1 MRHALVDIVAREIC
15 AIPRCGGPSVTIG
28 EVRASPD
35 LKHMT
40 VSRFGAGPGDPGAIA
55 AGLGHCAGFLRGR
68 LACSIDL
75 RFTPELHLPDVLMTR
90 SAISMSCWPARS
102 RAICAARTK
111 LMSRRKK
118 GEDVSG
124 WVVLDKPDD
133 MSSTHA
139 VSAVR
144 RIFNAQK
151 AGHAGTLDPLASGVL
166 PIALGEATKTVPWL
180 MEARKTY
187 LFTIKWGVST
197 DTQDR
202 EGKVIAESAVRPS
215 PEAIR
220 AALAD
225 FTGEIEQVPPQ
236 FSAVKVDGERAYD
249 IARSGEA
256 VELAPRKVV
265 VYEAELAGSEGEDL
279 SVFRV
284 RSGKGFYI
292 RALVR
297 DLAAKLGAEGHVWRL
312 RRTEVGPFAEAESVT
327 LDALED
333 LRHKGAASER
343 LKPVET
349 ALDDIPAL
357 AINGEDAFKLRQG
370 RPIVLLPHVMEALKP
385 KFRDRTIAG
394 QDASRAAVALFQG
407 RAVALGDVRA
417 GKFSP
422 TRVFHI
428 ANE

>member
-1 MRHALVDIVAREIC
+1 M
-15 AIPRCGGPSVTIG
+15 G
-28 EVRASPD
+28 
-35 LKHMT
+35 
-40 VSRFGAGPGDPGAIA
+40 
-55 AGLGHCAGFLRGR
+55 
-68 LACSIDL
+68 
-75 RFTPELHLPDVLMTR
+75 
-90 SAISMSCWPARS
+90 
-102 RAICAARTK
+102 
-111 LMSRRKK
+111 RRKK

-124 WVVLDKPDD
+124 WIVLDKPDD
-133 MSSTHA
+133 MTSTHA

-151 AGHAGTLDPLASGVL
+151 AGHSGTLDPLASGIL

-180 MEARKTY
+180 MEAEKTY

-202 EGKVIAESAVRPS
+202 EGKAISASDVRPS
-215 PEAIR
+215 AEAIR
-220 AALAD
+220 AALPS
-225 FTGEIEQVPPQ
+225 FIGEIEQVPPQ

-249 IARSGEA
+249 IARSGET
-256 VELAPRKVV
+256 VELESRQVT
-265 VYEAELAGSEGEDL
+265 VYEAELVGAEEDDL
-279 SVFRV
+279 AHFRV

-312 RRTEVGPFAEAESVT
+312 RRTAVGPFIEAESVT
-327 LDALED
+327 LDD
-333 LRHKGAASER
+333 LQVLGQKGAASER
-343 LKPVET
+343 LRPVET

-385 KFRDRTIAG
+385 KFRDRVIG
-394 QDASRAAVALFQG
+394 GVDASRAAVALFQG
-407 RAVALGDVRA
+407 KAVALGDVRA

-428 ANE
+428 PD

>member
-1 MRHALVDIVAREIC
+1 M
-15 AIPRCGGPSVTIG
+15 G
-28 EVRASPD
+28 
-35 LKHMT
+35 K
-40 VSRFGAGPGDPGAIA
+40 
-55 AGLGHCAGFLRGR
+55 
-68 LACSIDL
+68 
-75 RFTPELHLPDVLMTR
+75 
-90 SAISMSCWPARS
+90 
-102 RAICAARTK
+102 
-111 LMSRRKK
+111 RKK

-124 WVVLDKPDD
+124 WVVLDKPLD
-133 MSSTHA
+133 MTSTHA

-144 RIFNAQK
+144 RIFNANK

-180 MEARKTY
+180 MEAQKVY

-202 EGKVIAESAVRPS
+202 EGKPVATSDVRPG
-215 PEAIR
+215 ETAIR
-220 AALAD
+220 EALAG
-225 FTGEIEQVPPQ
+225 FHGEIEQIPPQ

-256 VELAPRKVV
+256 VELEARSVV
-265 VYEAELAGSEGEDL
+265 VHEAELVGTEGDDL
-279 SVFRV
+279 AHFRV

-312 RRTEVGPFAEAESVT
+312 RRAAVGPFTEAESVT

-357 AINGEDAFKLRQG
+357 AVNGEDAFKLRQG

-385 KFRDRTIAG
+385 KFRDRTVAG
-394 QDASRAAVALFQG
+394 QDASRAAVALFEG
-407 RAVALGDVRA
+407 KAVALGDVRA
-417 GKFSP
+417 GQFRP

-428 ANE
+428 ADQ

>member
-1 MRHALVDIVAREIC
+1 M
-15 AIPRCGGPSVTIG
+15 G
-28 EVRASPD
+28 
-35 LKHMT
+35 
-40 VSRFGAGPGDPGAIA
+40 
-55 AGLGHCAGFLRGR
+55 
-68 LACSIDL
+68 
-75 RFTPELHLPDVLMTR
+75 
-90 SAISMSCWPARS
+90 
-102 RAICAARTK
+102 
-111 LMSRRKK
+111 RRKK

-124 WVVLDKPDD
+124 WVVLDKPED
-133 MSSTHA
+133 MTSTHA

-151 AGHAGTLDPLASGVL
+151 AGHSGTLDPLASGIL

-180 MEARKTY
+180 MEAEKTY
-187 LFTIKWGVST
+187 LFSIKWGAST

-215 PEAIR
+215 ADAIR
-220 AALAD
+220 
-225 FTGEIEQVPPQ
+225 EIEQVPPQ

-249 IARSGEA
+249 IARSGET
-256 VELAPRKVV
+256 VELEARQVT
-265 VYEAELAGSEGEDL
+265 VYEAELVGTEDEDL
-279 SVFRV
+279 AHFRV

-312 RRTEVGPFAEAESVT
+312 RRTAVGPFREDGAVA

-343 LKPVET
+343 LKPIET

-370 RPIVLLPHVMEALKP
+370 RPIVLLPHVVEALRP
-385 KFRDRTIAG
+385 KFRDRVISG
-394 QDASRAAVALFQG
+394 QDASRAALALFEG
-407 RAVALGDVRA
+407 KAVALGDVRA
-417 GKFSP
+417 GRFKP

-428 ANE
+428 ADE

>member
-1 MRHALVDIVAREIC
+1 M
-15 AIPRCGGPSVTIG
+15 G
-28 EVRASPD
+28 
-35 LKHMT
+35 
-40 VSRFGAGPGDPGAIA
+40 
-55 AGLGHCAGFLRGR
+55 
-68 LACSIDL
+68 
-75 RFTPELHLPDVLMTR
+75 
-90 SAISMSCWPARS
+90 
-102 RAICAARTK
+102 
-111 LMSRRKK
+111 RRKK
-118 GEDVSG
+118 GDDVSG

-133 MSSTHA
+133 MTSTHA
-139 VSAVR
+139 VAAVR
-144 RIFNAQK
+144 RVFNAQK
-151 AGHAGTLDPLASGVL
+151 AGHSGTLDPLASGIL

-180 MEARKTY
+180 MEAEKTY

-202 EGKVIAESAVRPS
+202 EGKSIAESDVRPS
-215 PEAIR
+215 EDAIR
-220 AALAD
+220 AALPG
-225 FTGEIEQVPPQ
+225 FIGEIEQVPPQ

-249 IARSGEA
+249 IARSGEV
-256 VELAPRKVV
+256 VELESRQVT
-265 VYEAELAGSEGEDL
+265 VYEAELVGTEGADL
-279 SVFRV
+279 AHFQV

-312 RRTEVGPFAEAESVT
+312 RRTAVGPFREAESVT
-327 LDALED
+327 LDD
-333 LRHKGAASER
+333 LQLLGQKGAASER

-407 RAVALGDVRA
+407 KAIALGDVRA

-428 ANE
+428 PD

>member
-1 MRHALVDIVAREIC
+1 
-15 AIPRCGGPSVTIG
+15 
-28 EVRASPD
+28 
-35 LKHMT
+35 
-40 VSRFGAGPGDPGAIA
+40 
-55 AGLGHCAGFLRGR
+55 
-68 LACSIDL
+68 
-75 RFTPELHLPDVLMTR
+75 
-90 SAISMSCWPARS
+90 
-102 RAICAARTK
+102 
-111 LMSRRKK
+111 MSRRKK

-124 WVVLDKPDD
+124 WVVLDKPEDLT
-133 MSSTHA
+133 STQA

-144 RIFNAQK
+144 RIFNANK
-151 AGHAGTLDPLASGVL
+151 AGHSGTLDPLASGIL

-180 MEARKTY
+180 MEAEKTY

-202 EGKVIAESAVRPS
+202 EGKAIAESAVRPS

-220 AALAD
+220 AALPG
-225 FTGEIEQVPPQ
+225 FIGEIEQVPPQ

-249 IARSGEA
+249 IARAGEA
-256 VELAPRKVV
+256 VELEARQVV
-265 VYEAELAGSEGEDL
+265 VYEAELVGTEGADL
-279 SVFRV
+279 AHFRV

-312 RRTEVGPFAEAESVT
+312 RRTAVGPFSESQSVT
-327 LDALED
+327 LDD
-333 LRHKGAASER
+333 LKLLGQKGAALER
-343 LKPVET
+343 LNPVET
-349 ALDDIPAL
+349 ALADIPAL

-394 QDASRAAVALFQG
+394 QDASRAALALFQG
-407 RAVALGDVRA
+407 KAVALGDVRA
-417 GKFSP
+417 GKFKP

-428 ANE
+428 SDE

>member
-1 MRHALVDIVAREIC
+1 
-15 AIPRCGGPSVTIG
+15 
-28 EVRASPD
+28 
-35 LKHMT
+35 
-40 VSRFGAGPGDPGAIA
+40 
-55 AGLGHCAGFLRGR
+55 
-68 LACSIDL
+68 
-75 RFTPELHLPDVLMTR
+75 
-90 SAISMSCWPARS
+90 
-102 RAICAARTK
+102 
-111 LMSRRKK
+111 MSRRKK

-124 WVVLDKPDD
+124 WIVLDKPDD
-133 MSSTHA
+133 MTSTHA
-139 VSAVR
+139 VAAVR
-144 RIFNAQK
+144 RAFNAQK
-151 AGHAGTLDPLASGVL
+151 AGHAGTLDPLASGIL

-180 MEARKTY
+180 MEAKKTY

-202 EGKVIAESAVRPS
+202 EGKSVAESDVRPT

-220 AALAD
+220 AALPA
-225 FTGEIEQVPPQ
+225 FIGEIEQVPPQ
-236 FSAVKVDGERAYD
+236 YSAVKVDGERAYD
-249 IARSGEA
+249 LARSGES
-256 VELAPRKVV
+256 VELEPRQVT
-265 VYEAELAGSEGEDL
+265 VYEAELVGTEGDEL
-279 SVFRV
+279 AHFRV

-312 RRTEVGPFAEAESVT
+312 RRTAVGPFTEAESVT
-327 LDALED
+327 LDD
-333 LRHKGAASER
+333 LQLLGQKGAASER

-370 RPIVLLPHVMEALKP
+370 RHIVLLPHVMEALKP

-394 QDASRAAVALFQG
+394 QDASRAAVALFEG
-407 RAVALGDVRA
+407 KAVALGDVRA

-428 ANE
+428 ADQ

>member
-1 MRHALVDIVAREIC
+1 
-15 AIPRCGGPSVTIG
+15 
-28 EVRASPD
+28 
-35 LKHMT
+35 
-40 VSRFGAGPGDPGAIA
+40 
-55 AGLGHCAGFLRGR
+55 
-68 LACSIDL
+68 
-75 RFTPELHLPDVLMTR
+75 
-90 SAISMSCWPARS
+90 
-102 RAICAARTK
+102 
-111 LMSRRKK
+111 MSRRKK
-118 GEDVSG
+118 GDDVSG
-124 WVVLDKPDD
+124 WVVLDKPVD
-133 MSSTHA
+133 MTSTHA

-180 MEARKTY
+180 MEAQKTY
-187 LFTIKWGVST
+187 VFTIKWGVST
-197 DTQDR
+197 ETQDR
-202 EGKVIAESAVRPS
+202 EGKPVAESAVRPS
-215 PEAIR
+215 PDAIR
-220 AALAD
+220 AALPA
-225 FTGEIEQVPPQ
+225 FVGEIEQIPPQ

-249 IARSGEA
+249 IARSGET
-256 VELAPRKVV
+256 VELEPRAVT
-265 VYEAELAGSEGEDL
+265 VYQAELVETEGED
-279 SVFRV
+279 FATFQV

-312 RRTEVGPFAEAESVT
+312 RRTAVGPFHEADAVT

-370 RPIVLLPHVMEALKP
+370 RPIVLLPHVVEALKP
-385 KFRDRTIAG
+385 KFRSRTIAG

-407 RAVALGDVRA
+407 KAVALGDVRA
-417 GKFSP
+417 GRFEP

-428 ANE
+428 ADD

>member
-1 MRHALVDIVAREIC
+1 
-15 AIPRCGGPSVTIG
+15 
-28 EVRASPD
+28 
-35 LKHMT
+35 
-40 VSRFGAGPGDPGAIA
+40 
-55 AGLGHCAGFLRGR
+55 
-68 LACSIDL
+68 
-75 RFTPELHLPDVLMTR
+75 
-90 SAISMSCWPARS
+90 
-102 RAICAARTK
+102 
-111 LMSRRKK
+111 MSRRKK

-124 WVVLDKPDD
+124 WIVLDKAEDIT
-133 MSSTHA
+133 STQA

-151 AGHAGTLDPLASGVL
+151 AGHAGTLDPLASGIL

-180 MEARKTY
+180 VEAQKTY

-202 EGKVIAESAVRPS
+202 EGKSIAESAARPT

-220 AALAD
+220 AALPA
-225 FTGEIEQVPPQ
+225 FIGEIEQIPPQ

-249 IARSGEA
+249 LARAGETLDLEARS
-256 VELAPRKVV
+256 VV
-265 VYEAELAGSEGEDL
+265 VYEAELTETEGEDYAT
-279 SVFRV
+279 FQV

-297 DLAAKLGAEGHVWRL
+297 DLAAKLGVEGHVWRL
-312 RRTEVGPFAEAESVT
+312 RRTSVGPFHENDAVS

-333 LRHKGAASER
+333 LRHKAAASER

-370 RPIVLLPHVMEALKP
+370 RPIVLLPHVVETLKP
-385 KFRDRTIAG
+385 QFRDRFIG
-394 QDASRAAVALFQG
+394 GVDASRAAVALYEG
-407 RAVALGDVRA
+407 KAVALGDVRA
-417 GKFSP
+417 GRFEPS
-422 TRVFHI
+422 RVFNI
-428 ANE
+428 AD

>member
-1 MRHALVDIVAREIC
+1 M
-15 AIPRCGGPSVTIG
+15 G
-28 EVRASPD
+28 
-35 LKHMT
+35 
-40 VSRFGAGPGDPGAIA
+40 
-55 AGLGHCAGFLRGR
+55 
-68 LACSIDL
+68 
-75 RFTPELHLPDVLMTR
+75 
-90 SAISMSCWPARS
+90 
-102 RAICAARTK
+102 
-111 LMSRRKK
+111 RRKK

-133 MSSTHA
+133 MTSTHA

-151 AGHAGTLDPLASGVL
+151 AGHSGTLDPLASGIL

-180 MEARKTY
+180 MEAEKTY

-202 EGKVIAESAVRPS
+202 EGKAVAESDVRPS
-215 PEAIR
+215 ADAIR
-220 AALAD
+220 AALPD
-225 FTGEIEQVPPQ
+225 FIGEIEQVPPQ

-249 IARSGEA
+249 LARSGEE
-256 VELAPRKVV
+256 VELQPRRVT
-265 VYEAELAGSEGEDL
+265 VYEAELVGTEGDDL
-279 SVFRV
+279 AHFRV

-312 RRTEVGPFAEAESVT
+312 RRTAVGPFVEAESVT
-327 LDALED
+327 LDD
-333 LRHKGAASER
+333 LQVLGQKGAASER
-343 LKPVET
+343 LRPVET

-385 KFRDRTIAG
+385 KFRDRTIG
-394 QDASRAAVALFQG
+394 GVDASRAAIALFQG
-407 RAVALGDVRA
+407 KAVALGDVRA

-428 ANE
+428 PD

>member
-1 MRHALVDIVAREIC
+1 
-15 AIPRCGGPSVTIG
+15 
-28 EVRASPD
+28 
-35 LKHMT
+35 
-40 VSRFGAGPGDPGAIA
+40 
-55 AGLGHCAGFLRGR
+55 
-68 LACSIDL
+68 
-75 RFTPELHLPDVLMTR
+75 
-90 SAISMSCWPARS
+90 
-102 RAICAARTK
+102 
-111 LMSRRKK
+111 MSRRKK

-124 WVVLDKPDD
+124 WIVLDKAEDIT
-133 MSSTHA
+133 STQA

-180 MEARKTY
+180 VEAQKTY
-187 LFTIKWGVST
+187 LFTIKWGQST

-202 EGKVIAESAVRPS
+202 EGKVIGESAARPT
-215 PEAIR
+215 PDAIR
-220 AALAD
+220 AALPA
-225 FTGEIEQVPPQ
+225 FIGEIEQIPPQ

-249 IARSGEA
+249 LARAGET
-256 VELAPRKVV
+256 LDLQPRQVV
-265 VYEAELAGSEGEDL
+265 VYEAELTGTEGED
-279 SVFRV
+279 FAIFQV

-297 DLAAKLGAEGHVWRL
+297 DLAAKLGVEGHVWRL
-312 RRTEVGPFAEAESVT
+312 RRTSVGPFHESDAVS

-370 RPIVLLPHVMEALKP
+370 RPIVLLPHVMEALKL

-394 QDASRAAVALFQG
+394 QDASRAALALFEG
-407 RAVALGDVRA
+407 KAVALGDVRA
-417 GKFSP
+417 GQFKP
-422 TRVFHI
+422 TRVFQL
-428 ANE
+428 